1 MKLATAIKRLEAD
14 RKAYAEFLMLDG
26 LVVMN
31 RYDHRINSLSAWIE
45 FRDNERIRKI
55 ESRAWGQ
62 VKRTNGLVRT
72 EDFNEKFAELIVKE
86 VTNIVL
92 HYTDVDEGV
101 AVAKKHFGVEE

>member
-45 FRDNERIRKI
+45 FRDNAPDLE
-55 ESRAWGQ
+55 AWEAKAMKVVRDYGRDMAKQ
-62 VKRTNGLVRT
+62 LVDGL
-72 EDFNEKFAELIVKE
+72 
-86 VTNIVL
+86 
-92 HYTDVDEGV
+92 
-101 AVAKKHFGVEE
+101 AK